1 MVAILACAVV
11 CTLTYANYHFAS
23 RNPGGNDFL
32 PRWAGTRLYLTEG
45 LSPYGSQAS
54 AEIQRMIYGRQAI
67 VGEDQSLFVYPFYSI
82 PLFAP
87 FSLISDYSVARAA
100 WMLVLELCI
109 LWLAWVGVSLSK
121 CRPSPLALGGLVLF
135 GAFWYHNVRSVINGN
150 PALLCG
156 AFIAAVLLALRDR
169 RDMLAGFLLAL
180 ATFKPQMVVLL
191 VPLALFWAFSLQRWR
206 FFWSI
211 VVGVLVL
218 LTTSSVILPG
228 WIVPAIEQITAYPDY
243 TLPGTPASIFTAW
256 WGDSGRILGGLL
268 TAALVILLASEW
280 WKVRGKDFAGFMW
293 TVFLTLAAT
302 NLIGVRT
309 ATDNFSALYPA
320 LILIIATWVRRP
332 EGTWARLVMVSM
344 PALLV
349 GMWIL
354 FLSSLQD
361 GAVEHGI
368 MFFPLPLLTIAG
380 LYTIRRRM
388 VDVI

>member
-1 MVAILACAVV
+1 
-11 CTLTYANYHFAS
+11 
-23 RNPGGNDFL
+23 
-32 PRWAGTRLYLTEG
+32 
-45 LSPYGSQAS
+45 
-54 AEIQRMIYGRQAI
+54 
-67 VGEDQSLFVYPFYSI
+67 
-82 PLFAP
+82 
-87 FSLISDYSVARAA
+87 
-100 WMLVLELCI
+100 
-109 LWLAWVGVSLSK
+109 
-121 CRPSPLALGGLVLF
+121 
-135 GAFWYHNVRSVINGN
+135 
-150 PALLCG
+150 LL
-156 AFIAAVLLALRDR
+156 
-169 RDMLAGFLLAL
+169 
-180 ATFKPQMVVLL
+180 
-191 VPLALFWAFSLQRWR
+191 
-206 FFWSI
+206 
-211 VVGVLVL
+211 
-218 LTTSSVILPG
+218 
-228 WIVPAIEQITAYPDY
+228 
-243 TLPGTPASIFTAW
+243 
-256 WGDSGRILGGLL
+256 
-268 TAALVILLASEW
+268 
-280 WKVRGKDFAGFMW
+280 DFAGFMW